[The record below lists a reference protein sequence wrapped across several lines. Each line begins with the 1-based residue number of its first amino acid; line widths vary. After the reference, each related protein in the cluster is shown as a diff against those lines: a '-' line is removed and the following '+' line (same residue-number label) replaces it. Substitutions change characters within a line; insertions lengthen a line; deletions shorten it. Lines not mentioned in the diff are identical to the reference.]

1 MGKGENA
8 GTSIFSFSHNV
19 FHLSQTKFQFFIHIL
34 LVGNA
39 SNLDLSMSKVSINLL
54 LCGLYRLT
62 WVNVF
67 YTCPFSF
74 SVQPFTTQ
82 FRLFSILYRKHF
94 ENIVKKEKML
104 VTSIFSFLSQSFLIY
119 LPKNKILIF
128 ELHLF
133 GLV

>member
-1 MGKGENA
+1 MLEPAFSPFPTMFSTFPKPN
-8 GTSIFSFSHNV
+8 FSFS
-19 FHLSQTKFQFFIHIL
+19 FTFYWLEMLPIWI
-34 LVGNA
+34 
-39 SNLDLSMSKVSINLL
+39 LSMSKVSINLL